1 MNLNLILQLAVSG
14 FLLGGVYS
22 LIALGLS
29 LIFGVMKVINFA
41 HGEMMVWG
49 MYIAYTL
56 FLWTGIDPFFSFLVS
71 AGILFIF
78 GYLLQRT
85 VVNRI
90 LDFPEAMQ
98 VLPLVG
104 MAMVFE
110 NSARIIWGPDYI
122 SPQSRFAL
130 SSLSLGNL
138 MIDVPRFLAFALAI
152 VITIVVLFFL
162 KKTAMGKSIRAA
174 ADNRTGALLVGKDIN
189 KIYAVCFGIGTACVG
204 TAGGLLVP
212 IMPLSPHIGAPFTMI
227 SFIIVILGGM
237 GSLAGAMV
245 GGFIIGIAESI
256 GPELITGL
264 FHGVGLDLDF
274 PNTMKQVVSFFIL
287 IVILLLRPQ
296 GLFGGRRAS

>member
-1 MNLNLILQLAVSG
+1 MNLNLLFQLAVSG
-14 FLLGGVYS
+14 FLMGGVYS

-49 MYIAYTL
+49 MYVTYTV

-71 AGILFIF
+71 AAVLFIL

-85 VVNRI
+85 IVNRI
-90 LDFPEAMQ
+90 LDSAEAMQ

-122 SPQSRFAL
+122 SPQSRFSL
-130 SSLSLGNL
+130 SSLSIGNL
-138 MIDVPRFLAFALAI
+138 MIDVSRLLAFSLAI
-152 VITIVVLFFL
+152 IITIIVLFFL
-162 KKTAMGKSIRAA
+162 KKTDTGKSIRAA

-189 KIYAVCFGIGTACVG
+189 RIYAVCFGVGTACVG
-204 TAGGLLVP
+204 VAGGLLVP

-237 GSLAGAMV
+237 GSLTGAMV
-245 GGFIIGIAESI
+245 GGFIVGIAESI

-264 FHGVGLDLDF
+264 FHGIGLGLDF
-274 PNTMKQVVSFFIL
+274 PNTMKQVVSFLIL
-287 IVILLLRPQ
+287 IAILLLKPQ
-296 GLFGGRRAS
+296 GLLGGRR

>member
-1 MNLNLILQLAVSG
+1 MNLNLLFQLAVSG
-14 FLLGGVYS
+14 FLMGGVYS

-49 MYIAYTL
+49 MYVTYTV

-71 AGILFIF
+71 AAVLFIL

-85 VVNRI
+85 IVNRI
-90 LDFPEAMQ
+90 LDSPEAMQ

-122 SPQSRFAL
+122 SPQSRFSL
-130 SSLSLGNL
+130 SSLSIGNL
-138 MIDVPRFLAFALAI
+138 MIDVPRLLAFSLAI
-152 VITIVVLFFL
+152 IITIIVLFFL
-162 KKTAMGKSIRAA
+162 KKTDTGKSIRAA

-189 KIYAVCFGIGTACVG
+189 RIYAVCFGVGTACVG
-204 TAGGLLVP
+204 VAGGLLVP

-237 GSLAGAMV
+237 GSLTGAMV
-245 GGFIIGIAESI
+245 GGFIVGIAESI

-264 FHGVGLDLDF
+264 FHGISLGLDF
-274 PNTMKQVVSFFIL
+274 PNTMKQVVSFLIL
-287 IVILLLRPQ
+287 IAILLLKPQ
-296 GLFGGRRAS
+296 GLLGGRR

>member
-56 FLWTGIDPFFSFLVS
+56 FLWTGIDPFFSFFVS

-162 KKTAMGKSIRAA
+162 KKTDMGKSIRAA

-189 KIYAVCFGIGTACVG
+189 KIYAVCFGIGIF
-204 TAGGLLVP
+204 LL
-212 IMPLSPHIGAPFTMI
+212 
-227 SFIIVILGGM
+227 
-237 GSLAGAMV
+237 
-245 GGFIIGIAESI
+245 
-256 GPELITGL
+256 
-264 FHGVGLDLDF
+264 
-274 PNTMKQVVSFFIL
+274 
-287 IVILLLRPQ
+287 
-296 GLFGGRRAS
+296 

>member
-1 MNLNLILQLAVSG
+1 MNLNLLLQLAVSG

-56 FLWTGIDPFFSFLVS
+56 FIWTGIDPFFSFLVS
-71 AGILFIF
+71 AAILFIL

-130 SSLSLGNL
+130 SSLSLGNV
-138 MIDVPRFLAFALAI
+138 MIDVPRFLAFSLAI

-162 KKTAMGKSIRAA
+162 KKTDMGKSIRAA
-174 ADNRTGALLVGKDIN
+174 ADNRIGALLVGKDIN

-264 FHGVGLDLDF
+264 FQGVGLDLEF

-296 GLFGGRRAS
+296 GLFGGRRA

>member
-1 MNLNLILQLAVSG
+1 MNLTLLLQLAVSG

-29 LIFGVMKVINFA
+29 LIFGVMRVINFA

-49 MYIAYTL
+49 MYVAYTIL
-56 FLWTGIDPFFSFLVS
+56 LWTGVDPFFSFLVS
-71 AGILFIF
+71 AAILFIL

-130 SSLSLGNL
+130 SSLSLGSI
-138 MIDVPRFLAFALAI
+138 MIDTPRLLAFSLAI
-152 VITIVVLFFL
+152 IITIIVLLFL
-162 KKTAMGKSIRAA
+162 KNTDMGKSIRAA
-174 ADNRTGALLVGKDIN
+174 ADNRTGALLVGTDVN
-189 KIYAVCFGIGTACVG
+189 KVYAVCFGIGTA
-204 TAGGLLVP
+204 
-212 IMPLSPHIGAPFTMI
+212 PLSPHIGAPFTLI

-237 GSLAGAMV
+237 GSLTGAMV
-245 GGFIIGIAESI
+245 GGLIIGVAESI
-256 GPELITGL
+256 GPELITNI
-264 FHGVGLDLDF
+264 FHGVGLDLEF
-274 PNTMKQVVSFFIL
+274 PHTMKQVVSFFIL
-287 IVILLLRPQ
+287 IVIMVLRPQ
-296 GLFGGRRAS
+296 GLFGGRKG

>member
-1 MNLNLILQLAVSG
+1 MNLNLILQLALSG

-29 LIFGVMKVINFA
+29 LIFGVMRVINFA

-49 MYIAYTL
+49 MYVAYTL
-56 FLWTGIDPFFSFLVS
+56 LLWTGLDPFFSFLIS
-71 AGILFIF
+71 AITLFIL

-85 VVNRI
+85 IVNQI

-110 NSARIIWGPDYI
+110 NSARLIWGPDYI

-130 SSLSLGNL
+130 SSHSIGFLT
-138 MIDVPRFLAFALAI
+138 IDTPRLLAFSLAI
-152 VITIVVLFFL
+152 FFTILVLLFL
-162 KKTAMGKSIRAA
+162 KKTDMGKSIRAA
-174 ADNRTGALLVGKDIN
+174 ADNRLGAFLVGTDVN
-189 KIYAVCFGIGTACVG
+189 KIYAICFGIGTACVG

-212 IMPLSPHIGAPFTMI
+212 IMPLSPHIGAPFTLI

-237 GSLAGAMV
+237 GSLTGAMV
-245 GGFIIGIAESI
+245 GGLIIGVAESV
-256 GPELITGL
+256 GPELMTNLFQGIGL
-264 FHGVGLDLDF
+264 ELEF
-274 PNTMKQVVSFFIL
+274 PQTMKQVVSFFIL
-287 IVILLLRPQ
+287 IVIMILRPQ
-296 GLFGGRRAS
+296 GLFGGKRG

>member
-1 MNLNLILQLAVSG
+1 MNLNLLFQLAVSG
-14 FLLGGVYS
+14 FLMGGVYS

-29 LIFGVMKVINFA
+29 LIFGVLRVINFA

-49 MYIAYTL
+49 MYIAYTV
-56 FLWTGIDPFFSFLVS
+56 FLRTGIDPFFSFLIS
-71 AGILFIF
+71 AAGLFVL

-90 LDFPEAMQ
+90 LDSPEAMQ

-104 MAMVFE
+104 IAMVFE

-122 SPQSRFAL
+122 SPQSRFSL
-130 SSLSLGNL
+130 SSLPIGNL
-138 MIDVPRFLAFALAI
+138 MIDVPRLLAFCLAI
-152 VITIVVLFFL
+152 IITFIVLFFL
-162 KKTAMGKSIRAA
+162 KKTDAGKSIRAA
-174 ADNRTGALLVGKDIN
+174 ADNRTGAILVGKDIN
-189 KIYAVCFGIGTACVG
+189 RIYAVCFGVGTACVG
-204 TAGGLLVP
+204 AAGGLLVP

-237 GSLAGAMV
+237 GSLTGAMV
-245 GGFIIGIAESI
+245 GGFIVGIAESI

-264 FHGVGLDLDF
+264 FHGIGLGLDF

-287 IVILLLRPQ
+287 IVIMIWRPQ
-296 GLFGGRRAS
+296 GLFGGKKG